1 MKLIKKLVVYT
12 VQGFRGRLAFGLIT
26 ISYFIPHQIILKLSN
41 KMQYLLQF
49 LLLAP
54 LGRFLQSQF
63 KLTLML
69 LFNKNV
75 VYFRNIIS

>member
-1 MKLIKKLVVYT
+1 MVYT